1 MRTLRA
7 RLFNLAWLIAVALPS
22 FGTAREGMD
31 KQYYSLAPAL
41 GGVLMAAAVI
51 ATLWAVRTVFTT
63 RPDRFVTR
71 TFLVFAPLYALEA
84 TLYIGG
90 REWIAVLFWLA
101 VAFMLLVN
109 NPRFLCWAR
118 GLDRRRRVA

>member
-1 MRTLRA
+1 MRTRLA

-22 FGTAREGMD
+22 FGTAREVMD

-41 GGVLMAAAVI
+41 GGLLMAAVI
-51 ATLWAVRTVFTT
+51 ATLWAVRTVFST

-71 TFLVFAPLYALEA
+71 TFLVFAPLYALEV

-101 VAFMLLVN
+101 VAFMLLVSK
-109 NPRFLCWAR
+109 PRFFCWAR
-118 GLDRRRRVA
+118 GLSRRRRVA